1 MKAHFYVE
9 AANLKDIEAALGET
23 KDKAKAVLKA
33 AINNAAKQIDK
44 QMINETKKTYR
55 YPRGQS
61 GSVANTVEELK
72 RANTLKKAKVKDLSA
87 AVVVKGATSE
97 LLGFRVSPTLYVPGG
112 GSPEW
117 YKASVRR
124 GESMKRVAL
133 RPGAAG
139 DKYKAFIV
147 RYKSGHYALAQ
158 RVPGKRM
165 KSNPHKEAIKSLLS
179 ISAPKAEEIAY
190 RDGIEDDVHDI
201 LQRSIQE
208 QMRRLTGGGS

>member
-1 MKAHFYVE
+1 
-9 AANLKDIEAALGET
+9 
-23 KDKAKAVLKA
+23 
-33 AINNAAKQIDK
+33 
-44 QMINETKKTYR
+44 
-55 YPRGQS
+55 
-61 GSVANTVEELK
+61 
-72 RANTLKKAKVKDLSA
+72 
-87 AVVVKGATSE
+87 
-97 LLGFRVSPTLYVPGG
+97 
-112 GSPEW
+112 
-117 YKASVRR
+117 
-124 GESMKRVAL
+124 MKRVAL